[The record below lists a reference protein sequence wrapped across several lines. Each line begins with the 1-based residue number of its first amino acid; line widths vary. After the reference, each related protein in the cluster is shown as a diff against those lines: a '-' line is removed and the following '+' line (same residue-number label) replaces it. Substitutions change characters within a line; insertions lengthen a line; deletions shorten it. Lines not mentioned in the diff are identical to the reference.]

1 MCGLLAHTGVQVGNT
16 LTLTQLLVHSRTLS
30 HTYTRTHSLTHSLT
44 HARTHPLTHRQ
55 ILADPE
61 AADAVLTSG
70 ANITVVG
77 LNVTSHVT
85 LQGQGLKVESTVTLS
100 MPCGMVLVLWCLCP
114 KLESPTTLT
123 LLASSNC

>member
-1 MCGLLAHTGVQVGNT
+1 MRVEN
-16 LTLTQLLVHSRTLS
+16 TLTQLLSYSFGYSLC
-30 HTYTRTHSLTHSLT
+30 HTPTFVFTRSLAPSLA
-44 HARTHPLTHRQ
+44 HWQ

-85 LQGQGLKVESTVTLS
+85 LQGQSLEVESIVTLS
-100 MPCGMVLVLWCLCP
+100 VPCGARGRYCP
-114 KLESPTTLT
+114 L
-123 LLASSNC
+123 NW